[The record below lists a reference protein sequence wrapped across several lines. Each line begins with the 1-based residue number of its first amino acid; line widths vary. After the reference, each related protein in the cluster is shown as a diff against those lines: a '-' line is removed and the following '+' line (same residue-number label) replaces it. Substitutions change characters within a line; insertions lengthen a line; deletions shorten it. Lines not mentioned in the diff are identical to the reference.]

1 VADKVELVP
10 LMDRT
15 TTGNFEV
22 TVAATGQVLHSKTS
36 AGQGRAQTP
45 QERQA
50 ILVQIQQLLLVPEA
64 D

>member
-1 VADKVELVP
+1 M
-10 LMDRT
+10 MDRT

-22 TVAATGQVLHSKTS
+22 TVAATGQVLHSKTRR
-36 AGQGRAQTP
+36 GQGRAQTP

-50 ILVQIQQLLLVPEA
+50 ILMQIQQLLAAQNV